1 MNTPTTAWTSESSAA
16 KQHLATAVTLI
27 AGAALAIG
35 FRQLEGPALSGN
47 RAGFWLGVV
56 LLVVGVGMFFFG
68 GKQIIT
74 VEPKRQRIVITRQG
88 RVRSRT
94 QKIRFNDIAGVS
106 VAENGDTDGG
116 SVRFNVAVKLKTG
129 KSMALFLGF
138 FEGSRSRQAM
148 EARCQRLVEGMRVAG

>member
-1 MNTPTTAWTSESSAA
+1 MNTTAWTSESSAA
-16 KQHLATAVTLI
+16 KQHLATAVTVI

-35 FRQLEGPALSGN
+35 FRQFEGPALSGS

-88 RVRSRT
+88 RVRSHT
-94 QKIRFNDIAGVS
+94 QHIHFNDIAGVS
-106 VAENGDTDGG
+106 VAESGDTEGG
-116 SVRFNVAVKLKTG
+116 SVRFHVAVTLKTG
-129 KSMALFLGF
+129 KSVALFLGF
-138 FEGSRSRQAM
+138 FEGSHSRQAM
-148 EARCQRLVEGMRVAG
+148 EARCQRLVECMQPAG

>member
-16 KQHLATAVTLI
+16 EQHLSTAVTLI

-68 GKQIIT
+68 GKQVIT
-74 VEPKRQRIVITRQG
+74 VEPGRQRIVITRQG

-94 QKIRFNDIAGVS
+94 QQIRFNDIAGVS

-138 FEGSRSRQAM
+138 FEGSHSRQAM
-148 EARCQRLVEGMRVAG
+148 EARCQRLVECIREAS